1 MLWDH
6 DTFGMKDY
14 LGKVSLTLD
23 DIRKLSN
30 SDQSHWFSLRG
41 TKTGSVELKI
51 KVLSEECEVILS
63 SESQP

>member
-1 MLWDH
+1 
-6 DTFGMKDY
+6 MKDY

-30 SDQSHWFSLRG
+30 SDQQSHWFTLRG

-51 KVLSEECEVILS
+51 KVLSEECEVHKIFIVTFNVV
-63 SESQP
+63 

>member
-1 MLWDH
+1 MQVLWDH

-30 SDQSHWFSLRG
+30 SDQSHWFPLRG
-41 TKTGSVELKI
+41 TKTGSVEMKI
-51 KVLSEECEVILS
+51 KILSEECEVTFA
-63 SESQP
+63 Q